1 MSMGRQD
8 GKKTIKEDAGNDR
21 KGDRMAEIKW
31 TVEGRRFRNAEEYQA
46 ALRDK
51 KLIDSITGSL
61 DLDNPKDVEKLYL
74 ELKKGKYTFES
85 IVGRQ
90 FDDNIYELYQR
101 IKTEEREK
109 QDKKTARKEKIKN
122 LPKSSKKQ
130 DKQEKKARLE
140 DFDKDMQR
148 QIVAILR
155 KKEQKRKMLIAG
167 CVFMCIISFGY
178 LGAYYQ
184 VSAKSAREFEELSAL
199 KEAGASGTK
208 EVKIHLTD
216 DTVETPDILSE
227 YELIHQKNQRLIG
240 WVKIDDTIVDYPVMQ
255 TVNNEYYL
263 DHNFNQE
270 EDRNGCIFMDYQCDV
285 VKGCDN
291 IILYGHHM
299 KSGKMFGTLNKYS
312 SESYYEKH
320 SVIQFDTIYEKGT
333 YQVMYVF
340 RSKVYSEEDVTF
352 KYYQFIN
359 AASEKE
365 FNSAMN
371 EMAALSLYDT
381 GVTASYGDKLL
392 TLSTCD
398 YQEKEGRFVV
408 VAKKIS

>member
-1 MSMGRQD
+1 
-8 GKKTIKEDAGNDR
+8 
-21 KGDRMAEIKW
+21 MAEIKW
-31 TVEGRRFRNAEEYQA
+31 TVEGRRFRNAEEYKA

-51 KLIDSITGSL
+51 QLIDSITGSL
-61 DLDNPKDVEKLYL
+61 DLDNPKDIEKLYL
-74 ELKKGKYTFES
+74 ELKKGQYTFES

-101 IKTEEREK
+101 IRAEEREK
-109 QDKKTARKEKIKN
+109 QNKKTARKEKRRQQAEKVRN
-122 LPKSSKKQ
+122 LSRTKKQ
-130 DKQEKKARLE
+130 DQPESRARLE
-140 DFDKDMQR
+140 DFDKNMQR
-148 QIVAILR
+148 QIVAVLR

-167 CVFMCIISFGY
+167 CLFMCIISFGY

-184 VSAKSAREFEELSAL
+184 VSAKNAREFDELSAL
-199 KEAGASGTK
+199 KEAGASGTR
-208 EVKIHLTD
+208 EVRIHLVD
-216 DTVETPDILSE
+216 DTVETPDILPE
-227 YELIHQKNQRLIG
+227 YTLLHQKNQRLIG
-240 WVKIDDTIVDYPVMQ
+240 WVKIDDTVVDYPVMQ

-263 DHNFNQE
+263 NHNFNQE
-270 EDRNGCIFMDYQCDV
+270 EDRNGSIFMDYQCDV

-299 KSGKMFGTLNKYS
+299 RSGKMFGTLNKYS
-312 SESYYEKH
+312 SESYYEAH
-320 SVIQFDTIYEKGT
+320 PVIQFDTIYEKGT

-398 YQEKEGRFVV
+398 YQETKGRFVV